1 MKQGKTSTSQN
12 DGIEVIM
19 SLRTIRTEDVELAT
33 EAFGD
38 ATDSPILLRMGGM
51 ASMLWWP
58 EEFCRRLAA
67 RGRFVIRYDQ
77 RDSGLSTKYPPGRP
91 GYDFDD
97 AVDDVFRV
105 LDGYRITAAHF
116 VGFSQGGMVGQGAAL
131 NHSERVLTLTAI
143 STTPIGVDKSGL
155 PGSGKAWLEHMAMDV
170 DWSHRAEAVAYLV
183 EDARLVAGTAYKFDE
198 AGTKAFIERDFDR
211 SGGYASGNNHSVLF
225 DIGDAWC
232 GRLGGLR
239 PPLLVIHGTADPI
252 FPMEHGEA
260 LAAAVPGASLVALEG
275 GGHELHPAH
284 WDAIIAA
291 ITRHTA

>member
-1 MKQGKTSTSQN
+1 MN
-12 DGIEVIM
+12 ELVIRADG
-19 SLRTIRTEDVELAT
+19 VELAT
-33 EAFGD
+33 QSFGD
-38 ATDSPILLRMGGM
+38 SAHPQVLLRMGGM

-58 EEFCRRLAA
+58 DEFCRRLGA

-77 RDSGLSTKYPPGRP
+77 RDSGLSTKYPPGQP
-91 GYDFDD
+91 GYGFDD

-105 LDGYRITAAHF
+105 LDGYGITAAHL

-131 NHSERVLTLTAI
+131 KHPKRVLTLTAI

-155 PGSGKAWLEHMAMDV
+155 PGSGEAWLEHMAMDV
-170 DWSHRAEAVAYLV
+170 DWSDRAEAVAYLV

-225 DIGDAWC
+225 DIGEAWH
-232 GRLGGLR
+232 GRLGELR

-252 FPMEHGEA
+252 FSIEHAIA
-260 LAAAVPGASLVALEG
+260 LCEAVPGARLLKLEG
-275 GGHELHPAH
+275 GGHELHADH
-284 WDAIIAA
+284 WDRILEAIAE
-291 ITRHTA
+291 HTGSKRAVDRR